1 MARYVDGFV
10 IPLSRRKVKAYL
22 KQARLGAALWKA
34 HGALAYYECVG
45 DDLAIPFGKGFPRMA
60 GLKAGETLF
69 FSFIV
74 YRSRAHRDK
83 VNVAVMKD
91 PRMQAMM
98 AEMEQGAPFDVK
110 RMAMGGFAA
119 LVSW

>member
-10 IPLSRRKVKAYL
+10 IPIARRKVKAYL

-34 HGALAYYECVG
+34 HGALSYFECVG
-45 DDLAIPFGKGFPRMA
+45 DDLTVPFGKGFPRLA
-60 GLKAGETLF
+60 GLKKGETLF

-83 VNVAVMKD
+83 VNAAVMED
-91 PRMQAMM
+91 PRMQAMA
-98 AEMEQGAPFDVK
+98 AEMERSAPLDVK
-110 RMAMGGFAA
+110 RMAMGGFEA

>member
-10 IPLSRRKVKAYL
+10 IPLARRKVKAYL
-22 KQARLGAALWKA
+22 KQARLGAALWKD
-34 HGALAYYECVG
+34 HGALAYFECVG
-45 DDLAIPFGKGFPRMA
+45 DDLVVQYGKGFPRMA

-74 YRSRAHRDK
+74 YRSRAHRDR
-83 VNVAVMKD
+83 VNAAVMKD
-91 PRMQAMM
+91 HRMRAMA
-98 AEMEQGAPFDVK
+98 AEMERAAPFDVK